1 LSPAVIGGVLR
12 GALDYRGVVVSDD
25 LDMNAITSH
34 WGIADAAI
42 RAVRAGCDALLLCR
56 IEDHQR
62 EARAAL
68 IAEAERDAAFR
79 ARVGEAAERV
89 RALGRQHALLS
100 AAAEPT
106 TRDTIGAAAHRAL
119 ADRLTGRG

>member
-1 LSPAVIGGVLR
+1 LSAEP
-12 GALDYRGVVVSDD
+12 
-25 LDMNAITSH
+25 
-34 WGIADAAI
+34 
-42 RAVRAGCDALLLCR
+42 
-56 IEDHQR
+56 
-62 EARAAL
+62 ARAPAC
-68 IAEAERDAAFR
+68 R
-79 ARVGEAAERV
+79 ARVGVAAERV